1 MSDSARALPSRR
13 PGRPV
18 LCLVVDRGSTA
29 HSLPEAVAEAVAG
42 GVDWVQLR
50 DRELEGGRWLA
61 WAEELAAVARSQAAE
76 VCVVVNRRAD
86 MALALKADG
95 VHLGFDAM
103 TPAHARKLLGDE
115 ALVGVST
122 HEATE
127 IRALDAGVV
136 DYVHLAP
143 IYDPLSKVSSRPALG
158 LDALAGARASGLP
171 VIAQGGLCA
180 DNCADVIRAGAAG
193 IAVTGAILAAESPRQ
208 ASARLRSALDRSP

>member
-1 MSDSARALPSRR
+1 
-13 PGRPV
+13 
-18 LCLVVDRGSTA
+18 VVDRRSTA
-29 HSLPEAVAEAVAG
+29 HSLPSAVAEAVAG

-50 DRELEGGRWLA
+50 DRELEGGPWLA
-61 WAEELAAVARSQAAE
+61 WAEELAAAARNQEAE
-76 VCVVVNRRAD
+76 VRIVVNRRAD
-86 MALALKADG
+86 MALALEADG

-103 TPAHARKLLGDE
+103 TPGDARKLLGGK

-122 HEATE
+122 HEISE
-127 IRALDAGVV
+127 VHALDANVV
-136 DYVHLAP
+136 DYAHLAP
-143 IYDPLSKVSSRPALG
+143 IYAPLSKVSSRPALG
-158 LDALAGARASGLP
+158 LDALAGARAPGLP